1 MRLFEVGILFV
12 PIFLFSINI
21 PHSYQIHLC
30 IYDAMLSQYQVGGLM
45 GILAYLKV
53 VELQCTVSNTDSS
66 LIWKSLEMI
75 DLLIRLTALR
85 IFVIMFYEEV
95 SWNVLLSEIKC
106 ILDQLEKIEIFMT
119 LVMLLNISKVI
130 FCVWIKL
137 LKSLHSSYEM
147 DLVHVLRK
155 VKLIILVLLF
165 RLQSDTRLL

>member
-1 MRLFEVGILFV
+1 
-12 PIFLFSINI
+12 
-21 PHSYQIHLC
+21 
-30 IYDAMLSQYQVGGLM
+30 M

-85 IFVIMFYEEV
+85 IFVTMFYEEV

-130 FCVWIKL
+130 FCV
-137 LKSLHSSYEM
+137 
-147 DLVHVLRK
+147 
-155 VKLIILVLLF
+155 
-165 RLQSDTRLL
+165 